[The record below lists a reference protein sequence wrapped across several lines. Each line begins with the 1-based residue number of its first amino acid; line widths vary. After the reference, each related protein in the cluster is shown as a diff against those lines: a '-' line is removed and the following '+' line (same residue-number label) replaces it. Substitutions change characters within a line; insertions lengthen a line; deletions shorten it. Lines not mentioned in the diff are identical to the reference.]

1 MITKKILC
9 DSELYITIGG
19 SYSTDVCGNS
29 ICLFKITN
37 DGIINYVSNS
47 RKFLN
52 NITPYNDGTIEDY
65 SQNNSVNLILYS
77 FINNIFG
84 DIIVS
89 YYIYGN
95 FMNYINNCNFIKLDK
110 NLVYTENESP
120 DEATIL
126 KIIHGGSI
134 VYIPIVSIPNILIDL
149 NNNIYNI
156 FYNMA
161 NYPND
166 QLYSIAFNS
175 SYDNTFYI
183 YKDTFRLSN
192 LTQNLIPILTYKK

>member
-1 MITKKILC
+1 
-9 DSELYITIGG
+9 
-19 SYSTDVCGNS
+19 
-29 ICLFKITN
+29 
-37 DGIINYVSNS
+37 
-47 RKFLN
+47 
-52 NITPYNDGTIEDY
+52 
-65 SQNNSVNLILYS
+65 
-77 FINNIFG
+77 
-84 DIIVS
+84 
-89 YYIYGN
+89 
-95 FMNYINNCNFIKLDK
+95 MNYINNCNFIKLDK